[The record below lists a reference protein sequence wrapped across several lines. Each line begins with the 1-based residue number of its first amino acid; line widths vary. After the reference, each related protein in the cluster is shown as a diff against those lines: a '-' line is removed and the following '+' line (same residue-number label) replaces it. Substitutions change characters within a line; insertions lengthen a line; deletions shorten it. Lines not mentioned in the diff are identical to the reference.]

1 MGEKNDKVNIDL
13 ASEIASYN
21 IDGKWNDYIG
31 VQKNVIETL
40 RNEKF
45 FDNNT
50 VTNDDSGMVIRITAK
65 GIKETLG
72 TGKRFQSLPRKLK
85 ELKIATLR
93 NLPDIIKSGVVLH
106 DDVKNYYSKNGDLFA
121 YIESDIVINNTIYGV
136 RVSIKKKVGS
146 NVFWIHH
153 IDTKK
158 IPVYSTLHERRNL
171 KRTEILK

>member
-1 MGEKNDKVNIDL
+1 MEEKNNKIRIDL

-21 IDGKWNDYIG
+21 IDGKWNDYID
-31 VQKNVIETL
+31 VQKSVIDTL

-50 VTNDDSGMVIRITAK
+50 VINDDSGMIIRITAK

-106 DDVKNYYSKNGDLFA
+106 DDVKNYYSENGDLFA
-121 YIESDIVINNTIYGV
+121 YIESDIEINNTNYGV

-153 IDTKK
+153 IDTKRFRFTRPFPK
-158 IPVYSTLHERRNL
+158 EGI
-171 KRTEILK
+171 